1 LKKGKLTEKAKQSV
15 TNVTNTVM
23 DNSINEKCAR
33 IREAFTQHFS
43 SDLAK
48 FYTIEGER
56 GEAKK
61 IALPRELIIYEPTS
75 YPSCEGGR

>member
-1 LKKGKLTEKAKQSV
+1 
-15 TNVTNTVM
+15 M

-61 IALPRELIIYEPTS
+61 IALPRELIIYEPTTN
-75 YPSCEGGR
+75 PSCEGGR